1 MVIKNLFPQVLNLIQ
16 NPPFVLPTLPIQHLL
31 SRVVLSNVALRP
43 SLTDLHRSAVSHVV
57 RMLLRILPQLLVQ
70 VRHQSAAG
78 RRLHPTARVRRLL
91 RIGPG
96 QPIRFG
102 LGLVEEMRSSWRICN
117 YQIHQTP
124 PAANERFGG
133 FGEKYSVTTING
145 KIYPRCTTA
154 AAAGRLTLRQ

>member
-1 MVIKNLFPQVLNLIQ
+1 
-16 NPPFVLPTLPIQHLL
+16 
-31 SRVVLSNVALRP
+31 
-43 SLTDLHRSAVSHVV
+43 
-57 RMLLRILPQLLVQ
+57 MLLRILSQLLVQ

-91 RIGPG
+91 RSGPG

-124 PAANERFGG
+124 PLPQMSVLEVSAKKN
-133 FGEKYSVTTING
+133 SVTTING